1 MIKHAFTIGLT
12 LGLVLGPCSLA
23 LAKTYNIQPFLPSSG
38 QVKVNNA
45 RAELYV
51 VGHEAES
58 GGGSAGAGAAGK
70 SGCPDGVFVDR
81 SNPQREV
88 IVATKDIIN
97 LGGQLDLSA
106 ACR

>member
-1 MIKHAFTIGLT
+1 MIKHALTVGLT
-12 LGLVLGPCSLA
+12 LGLVFGPWSLA
-23 LAKTYNIQPFLPSSG
+23 LAKDYNTRPFLPSRG

-81 SNPQREV
+81 SNPRREV
-88 IVATKDIIN
+88 IIATKDIVN
-97 LGGQLDLSA
+97 LGGQLDLRA
-106 ACR
+106 ACQ